1 MEGVPEPVT
10 LMVFDVV
17 LVTLAVTEGV
27 FDDVV
32 DLEAVLEGVPEPVAL
47 MVFDAVL
54 VTLAVTE
61 GVFDD
66 VVD

>member
-10 LMVFDVV
+10 LIVFDAV

-47 MVFDAVL
+47 MVFDAV
-54 VTLAVTE
+54 
-61 GVFDD
+61 
-66 VVD
+66 VD